1 MKGHIRKR
9 GSSYEVVIYLGR
21 DATTG
26 KKKYKSYTVRGTKKQ
41 AEAKLAQLLH
51 ELNTGTYV
59 EPSPMTFGEYLD
71 KWLSEKVEPYLR
83 PATVERYRGIV
94 ENHLKPALGYIPL
107 ARLSPLELQRYYTQ
121 ALKSGRMGANFG
133 QQIGGP
139 LSVATVR
146 SHHRTIHAALAQAV
160 RWGLVA
166 RNVADAVEP
175 PKMEIQ
181 PEMRALDAEETQRL
195 LEVAY
200 RESRYPELYVLA
212 VATGMRL
219 GELLGLRWQDIEPPV
234 VHVRQALKKAGPNP
248 MFAPPK
254 TQHGVRVVWLP
265 PSAVAALESLR
276 VRQQAEKALAG
287 SSYEDHDLVF
297 AQANGRPLNGRN
309 LTRREFKRLL
319 SMAKLPPIRFH
330 DLRHT
335 HATLLLGA
343 GVPAKVVSSRL
354 GHSQIGI
361 TLNTYSHVLP
371 SMQEEAA
378 DKLEDILFKG
388 REGAST

>member
-1 MKGHIRKR
+1 MSKIR
-9 GSSYEVVIYLGR
+9 GV
-21 DATTG
+21 D
-26 KKKYKSYTVRGTKKQ
+26 
-41 AEAKLAQLLH
+41 
-51 ELNTGTYV
+51 
-59 EPSPMTFGEYLD
+59 P
-71 KWLSEKVEPYLR
+71 
-83 PATVERYRGIV
+83 
-94 ENHLKPALGYIPL
+94 
-107 ARLSPLELQRYYTQ
+107 
-121 ALKSGRMGANFG
+121 
-133 QQIGGP
+133 
-139 LSVATVR
+139 
-146 SHHRTIHAALAQAV
+146 
-160 RWGLVA
+160 
-166 RNVADAVEP
+166 
-175 PKMEIQ
+175 
-181 PEMRALDAEETQRL
+181 
-195 LEVAY
+195 
-200 RESRYPELYVLA
+200 LYVLA